1 MPAKRCTVEN
11 GIDERC
17 REPAIRPGNRPGGF
31 VAGYCVTSD
40 IRAVDT
46 ATDCL
51 LPFSGPDGDDGDG
64 ASQRSVQLC
73 KRIRSLEHR
82 ALIQRYDID
91 NHRHRVLLAEQ

>member
-1 MPAKRCTVEN
+1 MSTKRRFAKCR
-11 GIDERC
+11 ERYGETR

-31 VAGYCVTSD
+31 AAGYCVTSD

-46 ATDCL
+46 ATDCP

-73 KRIRSLEHR
+73 T
-82 ALIQRYDID
+82 
-91 NHRHRVLLAEQ
+91 